1 MRGAAAPPPLQTS
14 GLDEERRRIAA
25 LVAGASLETAARSSA
40 DVDAYRGEIAEGRDI
55 YVNHLPGESYHEVIA
70 VAARL
75 RRAGFNPVPHLGA
88 RNFTGFTQLRDC
100 IERLA
105 GEAQVTQVLA
115 IAGDVA
121 RPAGPY
127 ASSLDLLATGLLQ
140 KHGVSRVGIAGYPE
154 QHARIGNDRLW
165 EALRAKNALART
177 SGLELYAVTQF
188 CFEAAPILA
197 WIARLRAA
205 GIGLPIRVGL
215 AAPARL
221 RTLLAYAL
229 RCGIGASVRALG
241 ADAASI
247 AHLVTQSGPE
257 TVVRALAAAPGAER
271 EIAGLHFF
279 PFGGVLRTAAWQ
291 RAIALGRFTLEPG
304 ERGFRV
310 DYRI

>member
-1 MRGAAAPPPLQTS
+1 MPGAAVSPPLPAP
-14 GLDEERRRIAA
+14 GLEEERRRIAA
-25 LVAGASLETAARSSA
+25 LVAGASLETAARRPT
-40 DVDAYRGEIAEGRDI
+40 DIDAYRGQIDPGSDV

-70 VAARL
+70 VAAQL
-75 RRAGFNPVPHLGA
+75 ARAGFNPVPHLGA

-105 GEAQVTQVLA
+105 GEAGVRQVLA

-121 RPAGPY
+121 KPAGPY

-140 KHGVSRVGIAGYPE
+140 KNGIQRAGIAGYPE
-154 QHARIGNDRLW
+154 QHARIGSDTLR
-165 EALRAKNALART
+165 EALRAKVALGRK
-177 SGLELYAVTQF
+177 SGIELYVVTQF

-197 WIARLRAA
+197 WIARLRTS
-205 GIGLPIRVGL
+205 GIGLPVRIGL
-215 AAPARL
+215 AGPASL

-247 AHLVTQSGPE
+247 AHLVTQKGPE
-257 TVVRALAAAPGAER
+257 PILRALAAAPEAER

-279 PFGGVLRTAAWQ
+279 PFGGVRRTAAWQ
-291 RAIALGRFTLEPG
+291 RAIAGGRFSLEPG
-304 ERGFRV
+304 QAGFRV
-310 DYRI
+310 DYRA

>member
-1 MRGAAAPPPLQTS
+1 MPGAAASPPLS
-14 GLDEERRRIAA
+14 APGLEELRGRIAA
-25 LVAGASLETAARSSA
+25 LAAGASLETAARRPA
-40 DVDAYRGEIAEGRDI
+40 DIDAYRDQIDAGRDV

-70 VAARL
+70 AAARL
-75 RRAGFNPVPHLGA
+75 ARAGFNPVPHLGA

-105 GEAQVTQVLA
+105 GEAAPRQVLA

-121 RPAGPY
+121 KPAGPY

-140 KHGVSRVGIAGYPE
+140 ENGIARVGIAGYPE
-154 QHARIGNDRLW
+154 QHARIGDGALW
-165 EALRAKNALART
+165 AALSAKVALARK
-177 SGLELYAVTQF
+177 SSIELYIVTQF

-197 WIARLRAA
+197 WIARLRAS
-205 GIGLPIRVGL
+205 GIGLPVRIGL
-215 AAPARL
+215 AGPVSL
-221 RTLLAYAL
+221 RTLLVYAL

-247 AHLVTQSGPE
+247 AHLVTQTGPE
-257 TVVRALAAAPGAER
+257 PILRALAAASEAER

-279 PFGGVLRTAAWQ
+279 PFGGVRRTAAWQ
-291 RAIALGRFTLEPG
+291 RAIAGRRFVLEPG
-304 ERGFRV
+304 GAGFRV